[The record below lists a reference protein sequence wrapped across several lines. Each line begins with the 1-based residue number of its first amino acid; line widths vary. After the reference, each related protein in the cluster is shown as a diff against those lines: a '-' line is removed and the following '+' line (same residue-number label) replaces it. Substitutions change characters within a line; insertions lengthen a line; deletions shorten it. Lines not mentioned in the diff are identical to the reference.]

1 MLLIR
6 AISRTL
12 SDVVFLFLHLQKRDD
27 ASPSHAGDNEMK
39 DAQRLSIAH
48 KEHHKFNLV

>member
-1 MLLIR
+1 MLC
-6 AISRTL
+6 
-12 SDVVFLFLHLQKRDD
+12 FFFFHLQKRDD

-48 KEHHKFNLV
+48 KEHHRFNLV